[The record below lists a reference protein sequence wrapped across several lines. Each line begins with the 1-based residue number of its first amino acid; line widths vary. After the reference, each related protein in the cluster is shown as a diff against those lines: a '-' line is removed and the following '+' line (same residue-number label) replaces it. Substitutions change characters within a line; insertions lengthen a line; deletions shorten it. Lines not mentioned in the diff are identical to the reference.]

1 VQSEAGRK
9 APFILVINLQVPAKP
24 NHNLVFYFVAEKP
37 IRPGSLLDRFANGD
51 DAFRNSRFKLIP
63 SIVEGYWMVK
73 RAVGTKAC
81 LLGRAVTCH
90 YLREDNFLEIDV
102 DIGSSSV
109 ARGVVGLVLG
119 YLTNVVV
126 DLAILIEV
134 MWSR

>member
-1 VQSEAGRK
+1 
-9 APFILVINLQVPAKP
+9 
-24 NHNLVFYFVAEKP
+24 LVFYFVAEKP
-37 IRPGSLLDRFANGD
+37 IQPGSLLDRFANGD

-102 DIGSSSV
+102 DIGSSAV

-126 DLAILIEV
+126 DLAILIEAKGEQELPEYLLGTV
-134 MWSR
+134 RINRIEVDSAVRQ